1 MILLKEKYIVDDNG
15 KKTSVILAKK
25 DFDRLMDYV
34 DELEDIAAYDRAKQL
49 KGEPTPWKELKR

>member
-34 DELEDIAAYDRAKQL
+34 DELEDIAAYDRPKQL
-49 KGEPTPWKELKR
+49 KG